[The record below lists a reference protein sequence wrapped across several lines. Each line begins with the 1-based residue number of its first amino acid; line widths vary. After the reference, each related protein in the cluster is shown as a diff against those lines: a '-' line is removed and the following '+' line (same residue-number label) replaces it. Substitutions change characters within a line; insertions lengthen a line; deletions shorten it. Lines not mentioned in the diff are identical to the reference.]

1 MSGDREQNAMSNLIQ
16 FPIHREHDGGKARML
31 RRRERL
37 GYSEPMSDVPHRH
50 ADPEEPYIAPPC
62 DCA

>member
-1 MSGDREQNAMSNLIQ
+1 MSNVIQ
-16 FPIHREHDGGKARML
+16 FPSHEVERDGGKSRTK

-37 GYSEPMSDVPHRH
+37 GYSEPTSDLTQRH
-50 ADPEEPYIAPPC
+50 ADPEEPYNAPPC

>member
-1 MSGDREQNAMSNLIQ
+1 MDNVIP
-16 FPIHREHDGGKARML
+16 FPQSTKDGGKARML

-37 GYSEPMSDVPHRH
+37 AQTEPMSDLTQRQ
-50 ADPEEPYIAPPC
+50 ADPEEPYNAPPC